1 VTYVPTHHISEEFT
15 FGELR
20 GFSTALA
27 GVITGLARGSHT
39 GAGLVAALFGLEA
52 FGPDR
57 FEAGDELAQA
67 TVVVDPALVF
77 GGLFFAEVAADGFVG
92 DFAGPLPVGAVWAGR
107 VGLAGAAGVSAAG
120 TPLGDRAG

>member
-1 VTYVPTHHISEEFT
+1 V
-15 FGELR
+15 
-20 GFSTALA
+20 
-27 GVITGLARGSHT
+27 GS
-39 GAGLVAALFGLEA
+39 VAALFGLEA

-77 GGLFFAEVAADGFVG
+77 GGLLFAEVAADGFVG

-120 TPLGDRAG
+120 TPLGDRAREHLAGAGDLGEFGGDLAGLLAAVGIEPHRLSLTGR